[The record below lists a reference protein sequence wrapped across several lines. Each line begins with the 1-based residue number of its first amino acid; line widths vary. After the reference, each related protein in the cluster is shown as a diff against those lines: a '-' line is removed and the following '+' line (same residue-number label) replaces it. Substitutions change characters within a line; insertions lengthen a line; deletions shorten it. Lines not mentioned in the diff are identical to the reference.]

1 MIEEII
7 KILDNTKIKRPLVHA
22 ITNNITVNDC
32 ANIIHAA
39 YGAPTMA
46 QDEREVEQITSLCSS
61 LVLNLGALKAQEAM
75 LKAAQKAS
83 ELNHP
88 IVLDPVAAGA
98 STLRSNTG
106 KCLLKNAKISVIRG
120 NASEIKAL
128 ANGSTTTKG
137 VEVNQIDS
145 TTEENLSKAIKMVCE
160 YSLHT
165 NSVIMMTGAID
176 LISNGKTTAI
186 LRGGSEMMSR
196 ITGAGCMLT
205 ALTATYCGANPDKC
219 FESAV
224 TAGAV
229 MKVSAELA
237 EKRVKELTEG
247 TASFRTRLI
256 DFVSMISSDEIIK
269 NIKLEILKK

>member
-1 MIEEII
+1 MIKEII
-7 KILDNTKIKRPLVHA
+7 KILENTKLKRPLVHA

-46 QDEREVEQITSLCSS
+46 QDEREVEEITSLCSS

-75 LKAAQKAS
+75 LKAAIKAS
-83 ELNHP
+83 ELKHP

-98 STLRSNTG
+98 SKLRSETG
-106 KCLLKNAKISVIRG
+106 KTLLENSKISVIRG
-120 NASEIKAL
+120 NASEIRAL
-128 ANGSTTTKG
+128 AKGSTTTKG
-137 VEVNQIDS
+137 VEANQIDS
-145 TTEENLSKAIKMVCE
+145 TTEKNLIKAVDMVCD
-160 YSLHT
+160 YSLQT
-165 NSVIMMTGAID
+165 GSVIMMTGAID
-176 LISNGKTTAI
+176 LISNGEQTVV

-205 ALTATYCGANPDKC
+205 ALTGAYCGANPDKC

-224 TAGAV
+224 TAAAV
-229 MKVSAELA
+229 MNVSAELA
-237 EKRVKELTEG
+237 EKRVRELTEG

-256 DFVSMISSDEIIK
+256 DFVSMISSGDLTK
-269 NIKLEILKK
+269 NIKLEIIKK

>member
-1 MIEEII
+1 MIKEIS
-7 KILDNTKIKRPLVHA
+7 KILENTKLKRPLVHA

-46 QDEREVEQITSLCSS
+46 QDEREVEEITALCSS
-61 LVLNLGALKAQEAM
+61 LVLNLGALKAHEAM
-75 LKAAQKAS
+75 LKAAIKAS
-83 ELNHP
+83 ELKHP

-98 STLRSNTG
+98 SKLRSETG
-106 KCLLKNAKISVIRG
+106 KTLLENAKISVIRG
-120 NASEIKAL
+120 NASEIRAL
-128 ANGSTTTKG
+128 AKGSTTTKG
-137 VEVNQIDS
+137 VEVNQIDR
-145 TTEENLSKAIKMVCE
+145 TTEQNLNQAIKMVCD
-160 YSLHT
+160 YSLQT
-165 NSVIMMTGAID
+165 GCVIMMTGAID
-176 LISNGKTTAI
+176 LISDGIKTAV
-186 LRGGSEMMSR
+186 LRGGSDMMSR

-205 ALTATYCGANPDKC
+205 ALTGAYLGANPDKC

-224 TAGAV
+224 TAAAV

-237 EKRVKELTEG
+237 QKRVMELTEG

-256 DFVSMISSDEIIK
+256 DFVSMISSEDLSK